1 MKIGD
6 KVSFLSESGGGR
18 VVGFQGKNIVLVE
31 DEDGF
36 QIPTRVND
44 VVVVAS
50 DDYSMGKMVA
60 QKKQDTPAP
69 DTRSIKVRLADNAFP
84 PDEPESDPSEGYER
98 PVQERNGGDRL
109 SVYIAFVP
117 SDPTR
122 MSDTTFDTYI
132 VNDSNYYIRYVM
144 LRRSGNSMNL
154 AEEGE
159 VEPNTKIYLDTFGR
173 DELNERENNL
183 VQLLAFKRDKPFLA
197 KDPISVEF
205 KLDPVK
211 FYKLNTFR
219 ENDFFEQRALV
230 CAIVE
235 NDRPVKT
242 INLTPDDI
250 KDSFGSRHESQVKSP
265 ARQKP
270 QPVSRGDHQEH
281 RYTPNQSKSHK
292 VKQVLRDDKIVIDLH
307 ANSLLE
313 TTAGMQPSDILEYQL
328 DVFRNTLNQYK
339 DKKGQKIIFIHG
351 KGEGVLRHAL
361 IHELNYRYKSYP
373 YQDASFR
380 EYGYGATQVTIK

>member
-6 KVSFLSESGGGR
+6 KVSFLSETGGGR

-36 QIPTRVND
+36 QIPTRIND
-44 VVVVAS
+44 VVVEAS
-50 DDYSMGKMVA
+50 DDYSMGKMVS
-60 QKKQDTPAP
+60 QKKSETIKP
-69 DTRSIKVRLADNAFP
+69 DTRSIKERLADNEVST
-84 PDEPESDPSEGYER
+84 DEPDSDPADGYE
-98 PVQERNGGDRL
+98 PQLQERKGGDRL

-117 SDPTR
+117 TDPTR
-122 MSDTTFDTYI
+122 ISETTFDTYI
-132 VNDSNYYIRYVM
+132 VNDSNYYIHYILM
-144 LRRSGNSMNL
+144 RRSGNSLNL
-154 AEEGE
+154 NLDGE
-159 VEPNTKIYLDTFGR
+159 VEPNTKVYLETFGR
-173 DELNERENNL
+173 DELNERERSL
-183 VQLLAFKRDKPFLA
+183 VQLLAYKREKPFLA

-230 CAIVE
+230 CTIVE
-235 NDRPVKT
+235 NDRPAKT
-242 INLTPDDI
+242 INLNPDDI
-250 KDSFGSRHESQVKSP
+250 KDSLYERHEPQLKSP
-265 ARQKP
+265 ARTNP
-270 QPVSRGDHQEH
+270 QAEH
-281 RYTPNQSKSHK
+281 HDKGLERRYTADQSKSRK
-292 VKQVLRDDKIVIDLH
+292 VKQLLHDDKIVIDLH
-307 ANSLLE
+307 ADSLLE

-328 DVFRNTLNQYK
+328 DAFRHTLEQYK

>member
-36 QIPTRVND
+36 QIPTRIND

-50 DDYSMGKMVA
+50 DDYSMGNMVA
-60 QKKQDTPAP
+60 QKKQTASAP
-69 DTRSIKVRLADNAFP
+69 DTRSIKERLADNTPAD
-84 PDEPESDPSEGYER
+84 DEPDSDPSEGFER
-98 PVQERNGGDRL
+98 PIQERKGGDRL
-109 SVYIAFVP
+109 SVYVAFVP
-117 SDPTR
+117 TDPTR
-122 MSDTTFDTYI
+122 MSDTTFDTYVI
-132 VNDSNYYIRYVM
+132 NDSNYYIRYIL
-144 LRRSGNSMNL
+144 LRRSGNSL
-154 AEEGE
+154 TLSDEGE
-159 VEPNTKIYLDTFGR
+159 VEPNTKVYIDTFGR

-183 VQLLAFKRDKPFLA
+183 VQLLAFKRGKPFLA
-197 KDPISVEF
+197 KNPISVEF

-230 CAIVE
+230 CTIVE
-235 NDRPVKT
+235 NDRAVKT
-242 INLTPDDI
+242 VNLNPDDI
-250 KDSFGSRHESQVKSP
+250 KDSLFEPHDPPVKAP
-265 ARQKP
+265 ARQNPP
-270 QPVSRGDHQEH
+270 QEPRNNHQER
-281 RYTPNQSKSHK
+281 RYTPDQSKSRK
-292 VKQVLRDDKIVIDLH
+292 VKQVLHNDKIVVDLH
-307 ANSLLE
+307 ADSLLE

-328 DVFRNTLNQYK
+328 DVFRHTLDQYK

-361 IHELNYRYKSYP
+361 IHELNYRYKSYQ

>member
-36 QIPTRVND
+36 QIPTRIND
-44 VVVVAS
+44 VVVVTS
-50 DDYSMGKMVA
+50 DDYSMGNMVA
-60 QKKQDTPAP
+60 QKKQTASAP
-69 DTRSIKVRLADNAFP
+69 DTRSIKGRLADNTP
-84 PDEPESDPSEGYER
+84 DDDEPESDPADNFER
-98 PVQERNGGDRL
+98 PIQERKGGDRL
-109 SVYIAFVP
+109 SVYFAFVP
-117 SDPTR
+117 TDPTR
-122 MSDTTFDTYI
+122 MSDTTFDTYVI
-132 VNDSNYYIRYVM
+132 NDSNYYIRYIL
-144 LRRSGNSMNL
+144 LRRNGNSMTL

-159 VEPNTKIYLDTFGR
+159 VEPNTKVYLDTFGR

-183 VQLLAFKRDKPFLA
+183 VQLLAYKRDKQFLA
-197 KDPISVEF
+197 KDPVSVEF

-211 FYKLNTFR
+211 FYKLNTFH

-230 CAIVE
+230 CTIVE

-242 INLTPDDI
+242 INLNPDDI
-250 KDSFGSRHESQVKSP
+250 KDSLYERHEQPTKSP
-265 ARQKP
+265 ARQHQQSAP
-270 QPVSRGDHQEH
+270 RGSQQER
-281 RYTPNQSKSHK
+281 RYTPDQSKSRK
-292 VKQVLRDDKIVIDLH
+292 VKQVLHDDKIVVDLH
-307 ANSLLE
+307 ADSLLE

-328 DVFRNTLNQYK
+328 DVFRRTLEQYK
-339 DKKGQKIIFIHG
+339 DKKGQKLIFIHG

-361 IHELNYRYKSYP
+361 LHELNYRYKSYQ

-380 EYGYGATQVTIK
+380 EFGYGATQVTIK